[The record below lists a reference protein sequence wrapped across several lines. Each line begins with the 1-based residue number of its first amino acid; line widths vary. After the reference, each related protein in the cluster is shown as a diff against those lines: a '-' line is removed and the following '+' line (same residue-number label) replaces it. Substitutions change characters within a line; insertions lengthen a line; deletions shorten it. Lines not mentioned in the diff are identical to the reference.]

1 MVSIAQGE
9 WIADLGAMVC
19 RNINNGI
26 VVCFEKSGKAL
37 LGKIKDM
44 PMEVMQHW
52 AMLKHGDRLIQNQS
66 WKRKKFF

>member
-1 MVSIAQGE
+1 MVTIAQGE

-19 RNINNGI
+19 RNSNNGI
-26 VVCFEKSGKAL
+26 VVCFEKSGKAY

-52 AMLKHGDRLIQNQS
+52 AMLKNGDRLIQKS
-66 WKRKKFF
+66 VMEAEKVF